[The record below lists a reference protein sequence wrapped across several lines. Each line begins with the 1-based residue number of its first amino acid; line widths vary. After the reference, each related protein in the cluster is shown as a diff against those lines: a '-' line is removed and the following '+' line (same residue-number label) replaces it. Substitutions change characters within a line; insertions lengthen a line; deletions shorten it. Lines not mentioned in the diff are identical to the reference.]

1 MRGVNPRIRP
11 SSVRIREDVAAAAIA
26 GLSGYRS
33 TRHNLAGAPAYA
45 VCRQLWGRQKEI
57 IVKLPGDWGNQMSS
71 ITKEIAGEPGERTPS
86 ALGML
91 LLSSLRPILASLL
104 LAFIILATELTKH
117 SLLDIVPHDL
127 RDKVL
132 ALVVV
137 ILTFQFYDFL
147 LRFHP
152 FQIQAS
158 EYFGQSEKREQRLLE
173 ALEKLSANLK
183 AETRSTLTALN
194 NIENCFLPNERIYR
208 VLNKLGS
215 APKQDMDNKL
225 WWDIAEKTMNAE
237 LDRIGEIVSEIGNQ
251 RLALPKEDSEII
263 SELTL
268 KLRDNSIFATSC
280 NWIDGIEF
288 WSHRGKRY
296 LQEQAQSIMAGNK
309 IERIFVF
316 DFDFRKGLSQEWKET
331 LRMNINAGVTVQA
344 ITKKEAGLHAVDFV
358 LFGEKDKNP
367 IVYQFEKGDG
377 TASHPSQTVISRAE
391 ADVDSKRDAF
401 KTLKS
406 QAMPI
411 VLADLDTL
419 PTATSS
425 N

>member
-1 MRGVNPRIRP
+1 
-11 SSVRIREDVAAAAIA
+11 
-26 GLSGYRS
+26 
-33 TRHNLAGAPAYA
+33 
-45 VCRQLWGRQKEI
+45 
-57 IVKLPGDWGNQMSS
+57 MSS
-71 ITKEIAGEPGERTPS
+71 ATKEIAKVPVDRTPS

-152 FQIQAS
+152 FQVQAS
-158 EYFGQSEKREQRLLE
+158 EYFGQSEEREQRLLD
-173 ALEKLSANLK
+173 AMEKLSSSLK
-183 AETRSTLTALN
+183 AETRSALTALN

-208 VLNKLGS
+208 VLGKLGA
-215 APKQDMDNKL
+215 APKQDTDNKL

-263 SELTL
+263 SDLTL
-268 KLRDNSIFATSC
+268 QLRDDSIYATSC
-280 NWIDGIEF
+280 DWIDGIEF
-288 WSHRGKRY
+288 WNHRGKRY
-296 LQEQAQSIMAGNK
+296 LQEQAQSIIAGNT
-309 IERIFVF
+309 IERIFIF
-316 DFDFRKGLSQEWKET
+316 DFDFRKGLSHEWKEI

-344 ITKKEAGLHAVDFV
+344 IAKKEAGRHAIDFV
-358 LFGEKDKNP
+358 LFGRKSP

-377 TASHPSQTVISRAE
+377 TSAHPSQTVISRAE
-391 ADVDSKRDAF
+391 TDINSKTDSFR
-401 KTLKS
+401 TLKS
-406 QAMPI
+406 QATP
-411 VLADLDTL
+411 VTQPDLDEL
-419 PTATSS
+419 PTAASS